1 MREVTIIQKNKSPE
15 SYVFNK
21 TEFFKFL
28 DDKNIIKSEELA
40 KQVVKEVWKLA
51 NGEKFSVMNYTFTS
65 EEI

>member
-15 SYVFNK
+15 SYVFSK

-28 DDKNIIKSEELA
+28 DDKNIIKAEELA

-51 NGEKFSVMNYTFTS
+51 SGEKFSVMNYTFTS
-65 EEI
+65 EKI